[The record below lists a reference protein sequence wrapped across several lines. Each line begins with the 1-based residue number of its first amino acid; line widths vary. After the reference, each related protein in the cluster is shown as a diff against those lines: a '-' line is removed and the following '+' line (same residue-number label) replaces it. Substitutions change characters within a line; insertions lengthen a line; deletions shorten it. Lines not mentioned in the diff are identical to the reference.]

1 MRSGAESPSGET
13 EARSTGNCR
22 TLAPSSSW
30 RHTMKPPTASAEA
43 KAATTMTDG
52 FLLRVYERIGGELGS
67 SEAEVL
73 LVEIGQRG
81 LEV

>member
-1 MRSGAESPSGET
+1 MAAYDET
-13 EARSTGNCR
+13 
-22 TLAPSSSW
+22 
-30 RHTMKPPTASAEA
+30 PTASAEA
-43 KAATTMTDG
+43 RAATTMTDG

-73 LVEIGQRG
+73 LVEIGQRE